1 MTSHTRAIVTA
12 AILIMTA
19 VLAAGCGITNPYQ
32 HPAARTAT
40 HTATTAATSTTTT
53 APAAT
58 TTAAAATTAPAAA
71 SSPQAALTA
80 YATGDINWTSA
91 TVGVDQRHLAAIS
104 VGAARATA
112 LQAAATYG
120 AGSQLQDSKVTNHG
134 QITSIAAGQGPLA
147 GEWVVTTAE
156 KTAGVGDYQG
166 LPAQAHVYYARVQ
179 HTTTGYRVSQWSPQ
193 S

>member
-12 AILIMTA
+12 AILITTA

-40 HTATTAATSTTTT
+40 HTATTAATSTTT
-53 APAAT
+53 APAAS
-58 TTAAAATTAPAAA
+58 TTAAAATTAPAA

-91 TVGVDQRHLAAIS
+91 TVGTDQRHLAAIS

-134 QITSIAAGQGPLA
+134 EITSIAAGQGPLA
-147 GEWVVTTAE
+147 GEFVVTTAE